1 MMSNLGGSGVSY
13 NNTPNFKIVLLG
25 EGRVGKTSIL
35 LRYVENTYA
44 DGRESTLQASYLE
57 KQITLSPSDDTNI
70 ANAAK
75 LYIWDTAGQERF
87 HALGPI
93 YYRDADGAVLV
104 YDITDLQSFDR
115 VKMWTKELRRMV
127 GEEDKISLIIVG
139 NKIDL
144 AKTKRSVNIEDA
156 RNYAESVGAMYL
168 ETSAK
173 SGFGVEEVFFSVTKR
188 ELIYM
193 TICVI
198 LLFGT
203 LGSQSEKR
211 GRRGHTRNKK
221 YSPPQ
226 FHAQPTCLLYFIRC
240 CIPKISNWSRA
251 SSLQLRNVSS
261 SYIHLK
267 MCKAK
272 FV

>member
-188 ELIYM
+188 MMERRRVDQSSSRHSLANAVGAMGGGSGTTNDRQKLLI
-193 TICVI
+193 
-198 LLFGT
+198 L
-203 LGSQSEKR
+203 SEDE
-211 GRRGHTRNKK
+211 KK
-221 YSPPQ
+221 Q
-226 FHAQPTCLLYFIRC
+226 KD
-240 CIPKISNWSRA
+240 KISSK
-251 SSLQLRNVSS
+251 SGYCCS
-261 SYIHLK
+261 
-267 MCKAK
+267 
-272 FV
+272 